1 MLKFVKWF
9 CCCLDLFKNEEEA
22 EESEDTEET
31 TVYFNL

>member
-22 EESEDTEET
+22 EDTEET